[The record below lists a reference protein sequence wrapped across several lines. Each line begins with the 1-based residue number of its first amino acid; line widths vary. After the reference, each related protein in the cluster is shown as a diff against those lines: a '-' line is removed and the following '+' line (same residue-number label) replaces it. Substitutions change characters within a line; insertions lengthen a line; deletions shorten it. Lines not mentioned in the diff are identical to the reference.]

1 MMHASV
7 LEEMKM
13 SQQYCATFAKF
24 TCKLPLPQVSYVT
37 ILFYSRRIFLIYIF
51 LCVGF
56 SESTSK
62 HCRTC
67 GKCVQ
72 NFDHHCKWLN
82 TCVGKKNY
90 KYFLILMGGVAVM
103 TTLSLGLSA
112 YLIALCFLDKD
123 KVLTR
128 SEFNLLSFLD
138 HICNIFRNL
147 LY

>member
-1 MMHASV
+1 M
-7 LEEMKM
+7 
-13 SQQYCATFAKF
+13 
-24 TCKLPLPQVSYVT
+24 
-37 ILFYSRRIFLIYIF
+37 FYSRRMFLIYIF

-128 SEFNLLSFLD
+128 SEFNLLNFLD
-138 HICNIFRNL
+138 YMQYFSKSIVLICVI
-147 LY
+147 LYILILQLKTL